1 MKTRTNNKMMTSLSS
16 NSAANNINVKK
27 LNSNKRLIQV
37 SKRKQ
42 LELNTIQEANE
53 QLLNAAP
60 VAIFIH
66 ENGIL

>member
-42 LELNTIQEANE
+42 LELNTIQE
-53 QLLNAAP
+53 
-60 VAIFIH
+60 VIFVQIMTMH
-66 ENGIL
+66 M